1 MAGTGD
7 PEQRDRIKR
16 PWWSACT
23 LPGLVALISGVLVLF
38 FPGVTATMLVMI
50 TGILL
55 ALIGVLIIFSARRRS
70 TGLGRLPLLA
80 GTIGFIA
87 GFAAIL
93 WTAIFPVFSI
103 VTVSIITLI
112 TGALIG
118 TMAAFGKGIPHRELL
133 SLPGLISILSGLLFL
148 QYPFLP
154 SVLPFRTLAGL
165 YLITWGITALFFSFE
180 IRSIKRRK
188 LENAMLI
195 DNLQPGRDDQGR
207 GEAPQ
212 YAMDILL
219 RWRYGNALCYTLQ
232 VLLLAIAL
240 TGIWIGD
247 DYRATWGFV
256 ALFISFLPLIVE
268 WRMRIS
274 FPWPMKF
281 LIALALLIHMSGGIM
296 RWYFTLYPVYDKLA
310 HFISA
315 ITISFMLFMLILV
328 IGLNT
333 GFHPGPRIVA
343 FLILVTS
350 FFLGEAWEYA
360 ELTIDVVYSSTY
372 FVNPLDSIFDTTF
385 NLIGCGY
392 IALLAYTYLKR
403 EPLEKVHYRFIRD
416 RPYKKEGNS

>member
-1 MAGTGD
+1 MVGTG
-7 PEQRDRIKR
+7 EMAHGDRIKR
-16 PWWSACT
+16 HWWSACT
-23 LPGLVALISGVLVLF
+23 LPGLTALMSGVLVLF
-38 FPGVTATMLVMI
+38 FPGITATMLVMI

-55 ALIGVLIIFSARRRS
+55 ALIGVLIILSARRRS

-80 GTIGFIA
+80 GSIGFIT

-93 WTAIFPVFSI
+93 WTAIVPAFS
-103 VTVSIITLI
+103 VGTVAIITLI

-154 SVLPFRTLAGL
+154 SVLPFRILAGA
-165 YLITWGITALFFSFE
+165 YLVTWGVTALFFSFE
-180 IRSIKRRK
+180 IRSIRRRQAK
-188 LENAMLI
+188 WETPADQLF
-195 DNLQPGRDDQGR
+195 PGHVDQDRSGP
-207 GEAPQ
+207 PQ

-219 RWRYGNALCYTLQ
+219 RWRYGNVFCYTLQ

-256 ALFISFLPLIVE
+256 ALFITFLPLIVE

-281 LIALALLIHMSGGIM
+281 FLALALLIHMSGGIM

-333 GFHPGPRIVA
+333 RFHPGPWIVA

-403 EPLEKVHYRFIRD
+403 EPLEKVHYRFIHD
-416 RPYKKEGNS
+416 RP